1 MMQELDLEAEEP
13 RPRGSLEFVE
23 TSLLDTIIP
32 LADPL
37 NIEETLNASIERLD
51 DGNVSPL
58 ASIPQ
63 RQALFFG

>member
-1 MMQELDLEAEEP
+1 MMQELEDEEP

-23 TSLLDTIIP
+23 TSVLHTIIP

-37 NIEETLNASIERLD
+37 NIEEALNGCIGDLD
-51 DGNVSPL
+51 DGQASPL